1 MLLSELHSDWR
12 YPRTAQSILA
22 AVLNATAV
30 FRTIKVTTV
39 GHSLGAP
46 AEVL

>member
-1 MLLSELHSDWR
+1 MPLSELHSDWR
-12 YPRTAQSILA
+12 YARTAQSILT

-30 FRTIKVTTV
+30 FRTTKVTTV

-46 AEVL
+46 SDLL